1 MLLLKS
7 MPFVCIPCRLKQ
19 QISTLREQNQQ
30 LAACQ
35 SGAHGHCDWVG
46 LEPKAHE
53 TCSVLLEATQN
64 LTKLAVD
71 GDDEDH
77 QGKWTLVGTLSRL
90 IAAIFLLGEPNTQ
103 IMMHLTVAADWSP
116 CQLWS

>member
-1 MLLLKS
+1 
-7 MPFVCIPCRLKQ
+7 MPFLGIPCRLKQ

-64 LTKLAVD
+64 LTKLAND
-71 GDDEDH
+71 GEHEDH
-77 QGKWTLVGTLSRL
+77 HGKWTLVGTMSRL
-90 IAAIFLLGEPNTQ
+90 IAAIFLLGKSKTQ
-103 IMMHLTVAADWSP
+103 VIMHATTAAD
-116 CQLWS
+116 